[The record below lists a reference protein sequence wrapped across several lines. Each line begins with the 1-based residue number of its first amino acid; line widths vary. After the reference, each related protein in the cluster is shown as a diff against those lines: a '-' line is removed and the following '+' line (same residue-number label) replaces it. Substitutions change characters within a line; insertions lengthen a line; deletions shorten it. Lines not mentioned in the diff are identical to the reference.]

1 VWRVAPKF
9 SLQTGAFVSPAGQN
23 ALVER
28 GLLVALWSNF

>member
-1 VWRVAPKF
+1 VWRIAPKF
-9 SLQTGAFVSPAGQN
+9 SLQAGAFVSPAGQN